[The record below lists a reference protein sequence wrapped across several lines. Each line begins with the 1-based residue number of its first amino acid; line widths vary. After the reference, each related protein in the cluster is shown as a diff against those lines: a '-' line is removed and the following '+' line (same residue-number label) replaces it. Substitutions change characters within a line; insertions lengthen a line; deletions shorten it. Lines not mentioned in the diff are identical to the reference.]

1 MLFFTND
8 FVPKMHLCSKEGI
21 STQVYLLNFQQYFSI
36 SVESYYICARKGVNP
51 IPRGTRCPPFCY
63 QKSMVDQAFVRQI
76 VEEKLAELDLF
87 LVDLKIDTANK
98 IDIAIDG
105 DSGVG
110 IDQCIAV
117 SRAVEGSLDREK
129 EDFELLVA
137 SPGIGHPFKVHRQ
150 YTKAIGRLVEVQLL
164 DGTKVA
170 GTLSE
175 VTPEDFEV
183 TFSRKEQIEGTKKK
197 QVVEVKQRIA
207 FTDTKSTKET
217 ISFK

>member
-1 MLFFTND
+1 
-8 FVPKMHLCSKEGI
+8 MHLGSKEEL
-21 STQVYLLNFQQYFSI
+21 SYQVYSLNFQQYFSI
-36 SVESYYICARKGVNP
+36 LFESYYICARKGGNP
-51 IPRGTRCPPFCY
+51 IPRGTRRPPFCY
-63 QKSMVDQAFVRQI
+63 QKNMVDQAFVKKI

-105 DSGVG
+105 DTGVS
-110 IDQCIAV
+110 IDHCIAV

-129 EDFELLVA
+129 EDFELMVA
-137 SPGIGHPFKVHRQ
+137 SPGIGQPFKVHRQ
-150 YTKAIGRLVEVQLL
+150 YTKAIGRPVEVLLL
-164 DGTKVA
+164 DGTKVT

-175 VTPEDFEV
+175 VAQNDFEV
-183 TFSRKEQIEGTKKK
+183 TFSQKEQIEGTKKK

-207 FTDTKSTKET
+207 FADAKSTKET

>member
-1 MLFFTND
+1 MQ
-8 FVPKMHLCSKEGI
+8 LCSKEGI
-21 STQVYLLNFQQYFSI
+21 SAQVYLLNFQQYFSI
-36 SVESYYICARKGVNP
+36 STESYYICARKGVNP

-63 QKSMVDQAFVRQI
+63 QKSMVDQAFVRKI
-76 VEEKLAELDLF
+76 VEEKLVELDLF
-87 LVDLKIDTANK
+87 LVDLKIDTANR

-105 DSGVG
+105 DNGVG

-129 EDFELLVA
+129 EDFELMVA
-137 SPGIGHPFKVHRQ
+137 SPGIGQPFKVHRQ
-150 YTKAIGRLVEVQLL
+150 YTKSIGRLVEVQLL

-175 VTPEDFEV
+175 VTADDFEV
-183 TFSRKEQIEGTKKK
+183 TFSRKEVIEGTKKK

-207 FTDTKSTKET
+207 FADAKSTKET